1 MNNKKKDLDIF
12 LRELNGDF
20 VKKQDSGFK
29 NQQIRNICLNK
40 QGDMRFKNSPFSIDD
55 LKFNKSKPTEYYV
68 TTKLINKI
76 KYSVPGIKDVSV
88 SLDKSSVFS
97 DKSIGIIVT
106 YSTETNT
113 NTLKITLPK

>member
-20 VKKQDSGFK
+20 VKKQDSGLN
-29 NQQIRNICLNK
+29 NQKIRNLCLNE
-40 QGDMRFKNSPFSIDD
+40 QGDMRFKNSPFSVHA
-55 LKFNKSKPTEYYV
+55 LKFNKSKVTEYYV
-68 TTKLINKI
+68 TTKLGNKI
-76 KYSVPGIKDVSV
+76 KYAISGLTNIVV